1 MKIVISFIL
10 CLLVVIG
17 ILLWGNEQEVDFVL
31 LNEPLLF
38 ELEQREVFK
47 EE

>member
-38 ELEQREVFK
+38 ELEKREVFK